1 MDEKAR
7 EGERAREMCDT
18 SSVSVGHVDTFCRL
32 AADAE
37 QETVDRF
44 DETHTA
50 RMKTVLSLTQ
60 IRVTLTA
67 RSSLAPPT
75 TLHTT
80 LTTTTPHDPHHHQQ
94 HSTRPS
100 PPTLH
105 TTLTTNTPHDPHHS
119 LSVCLSLNR
128 HYAHNVQL
136 SDVCMCTSGAVHTLC
151 FAWKFSRIK
160 LYSFIHAYNSVY
172 K

>member
-80 LTTTTPHDPHHHQQ
+80 LTTTTPHDPHHHHHHSTRPSPPPPTLHTTLTTTTTNTPHDPHHHQ

-105 TTLTTNTPHDPHHS
+105 TTLTIPS
-119 LSVCLSLNR
+119 LSVSL
-128 HYAHNVQL
+128 L
-136 SDVCMCTSGAVHTLC
+136 IDIML
-151 FAWKFSRIK
+151 IM
-160 LYSFIHAYNSVY
+160 YS
-172 K
+172 